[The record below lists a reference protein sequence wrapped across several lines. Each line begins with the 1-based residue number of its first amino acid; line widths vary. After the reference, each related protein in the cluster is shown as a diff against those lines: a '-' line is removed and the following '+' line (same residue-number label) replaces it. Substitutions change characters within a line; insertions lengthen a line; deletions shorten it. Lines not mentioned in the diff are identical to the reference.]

1 MRSAHGIAAASVG
14 ALLAAAAPCTGAA
27 ESTHLF
33 VTTYP
38 LGEGEEGKLLTLK
51 LDQAALENVAESD
64 ACGPYPSWLTQDGD
78 TLYCV
83 DEAWGAE
90 EGAFAALQIGGDS
103 TLSLLGGA
111 KTIAGPVAA
120 VVYGDGKGLALAE

>member
-1 MRSAHGIAAASVG
+1 MRSAHGIAAVSVG
-14 ALLAAAAPCTGAA
+14 VLLAAAAPCASAA

-38 LGEGEEGKLLTLK
+38 LGEGEEGKLITLK

-64 ACGPYPSWLTQDGD
+64 ACGPYPSWLTRDGD
-78 TLYCV
+78 TLYCIN
-83 DEAWGAE
+83 EAWGAE
-90 EGAFAALQIGGDS
+90 NGDFAALKIGDGS

-111 KTIAGPVAA
+111 KTIAGPVSAA
-120 VVYGDGKGLALAE
+120 VYGDGKGLAIAE